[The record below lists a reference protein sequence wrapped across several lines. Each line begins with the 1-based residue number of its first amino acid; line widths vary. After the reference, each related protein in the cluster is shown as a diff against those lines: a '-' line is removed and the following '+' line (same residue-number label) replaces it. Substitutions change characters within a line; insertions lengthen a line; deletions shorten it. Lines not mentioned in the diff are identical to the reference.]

1 MNPTEFDGINLKL
14 QDKNNYNKWS
24 EFQLTV
30 DEMPKNLFKNGL
42 VDKTSEHEYLVGY
55 EKHMLYVEKMEDGGK
70 ILSCMNS
77 AGKYGDRLN
86 LPKPTI
92 FTDRVDDEDIAFFA
106 IKLKQHDT
114 CMYNIISM

>member
-30 DEMPKNLFKNGL
+30 DEMPKNLFKNGQ

-55 EKHMLYVEKMEDGGK
+55 ENHMLYVEKMEDGGK

-106 IKLKQHDT
+106 IKLKLYDT
-114 CMYNIISM
+114 CMYNRIST